1 MGMGEVTV
9 ARIMTV
15 EAIGTVMRTVTAADE
30 ARTETVPFPALYR
43 VQPSRSNSHFS
54 RPEILKQMQP
64 PFFHAPCAG
73 FGHRRIKRRATVQQR
88 VRSVQELL
96 RIGFRLPHIVSRGND
111 TRSTLDQFAFGW
123 HVRPSGHEDVASVTK
138 ADRIRAADGTVTK

>member
-43 VQPSRSNSHFS
+43 VQPPRSNSHFS

-64 PFFHAPCAG
+64 FRAG
-73 FGHRRIKRRATVQQR
+73 LRNFTPHTAVWFV
-88 VRSVQELL
+88 VRLTGVSAS
-96 RIGFRLPHIVSRGND
+96 GF
-111 TRSTLDQFAFGW
+111 
-123 HVRPSGHEDVASVTK
+123 
-138 ADRIRAADGTVTK
+138 